1 MTVPVATRM
10 PPRSWYRTGRPYR
23 REARATDLVAEA
35 AAAHPDRPA
44 LVAGPD
50 RVVTHRELDRW
61 SNRVA
66 NLLLELGVGRGDM
79 VAVLARHVP
88 ETIAAVLG
96 IVKAGAA
103 YVPIDPEWPTRRVA
117 QILRQLR
124 VGCLFAV
131 RRDLAAVFEL
141 QWQVPSL
148 GNVVHLDEPGPAVG
162 PEPLDEAAVRDLW
175 DSVAAASDPAEAAGF
190 NLQPLEAYSEADVRA
205 YQRHV
210 AALVRA
216 CRPRRVLE
224 VGVGSGLLFRALAD
238 DVDLYVGLDPA
249 PAAVEANR
257 RWAARRGLLA
267 DLVEG
272 FAHELQAKVAT
283 QVDLALLA
291 STVQYFPGPRY
302 LAAVLD
308 QLVALV
314 RPGGVVV
321 VADVIDPA
329 SGQFEGGLRLPP
341 RFFSD
346 LAAGGPAWAAA
357 EIRTREAAD
366 LPAELRARYDVLL
379 HRATRSG
386 RRADGSR
393 GRPAPSGPRTW
404 TGHHVQAAAA
414 TPPAVRAGAEDV
426 CYVIFTS
433 GSTGVPKGV
442 VIRHRGVVNLVDW
455 VNRTQRVTP
464 EDRSLQVVSFCF
476 DLSVYD
482 IFGILSAGASL
493 RLVPDEQ
500 LGEPEALLD
509 VLEREPVTIWN
520 SAPAA
525 MQWLL
530 APAANRPPRGRDRLR
545 LVFLSGDW
553 IPLSMPDELR
563 QAFPKVRI
571 VNYGGAT
578 EGTVWDNYFVIDK
591 VDPTWPSIPY
601 GKPIQNMR
609 YYVLDERLR
618 EVPVGVVGDLYLAGD
633 GLAAG
638 YANDPELT
646 ARKFVP
652 DTVAGEPGELMYAC
666 GDRGRW
672 LPDGNL
678 QLLGRVD
685 HQVKVRGYRIELGE
699 IETVIGAHERVR
711 VAVAV
716 ATGPR
721 EERRLTAFYVPR
733 DPAPSPAELR
743 RFVAAHLPDYMVP
756 AALVPLDRL
765 PLTANGKVDR
775 RELERRA
782 PVVDAPAP
790 RSWGG

>member
-1 MTVPVATRM
+1 VTVPVATGL
-10 PPRSWYRTGRPYR
+10 PPRAWYDTKRPYR

-35 AAAHPDRPA
+35 AVAHPDRPA

-50 RVVTHRELDRW
+50 RVVTHRELDEW

-66 NLLLELGVGRGDM
+66 NLLLDRGVGRGDM

-96 IVKAGAA
+96 TVKAGAA
-103 YVPIDPEWPTRRVA
+103 YVPIDPAWPTRRIV
-117 QILRQLR
+117 QLLRQLR
-124 VGCLFAV
+124 VGCVFAV
-131 RRDLAAVFEL
+131 RRDLRAVFEL

-148 GNVVHLDEPGPAVG
+148 RHLVHLDEPGPEPG

-175 DSVAAASDPAEAAGF
+175 DSIATASDPAEAAGF
-190 NLQPLEAYSEADVRA
+190 NLNELEAYSEADVGA

-210 AALVRA
+210 AALVLEQ
-216 CRPRRVLE
+216 RPRSVLE
-224 VGVGSGLLFRALAD
+224 VGIGSGLLFRALAD
-238 DVDLYVGLDPA
+238 DVELYVGLDPA
-249 PAAVEANR
+249 PAAVDANR
-257 RWAARRGLLA
+257 RWADRRGLFA
-267 DLVEG
+267 DMVEG
-272 FAHELQAKVAT
+272 FAHELEAKVAT
-283 QVDLALLA
+283 EVDLALLA

-308 QLVALV
+308 QLAALV
-314 RPGGVVV
+314 RPGGAIL
-321 VADVIDPA
+321 VADVVDPA
-329 SGQFEGGLRLPP
+329 SGQLERGLRLPP
-341 RFFSD
+341 RFFHE
-346 LAAGGPAWAAA
+346 LVARGRGWTAA
-357 EIRTREAAD
+357 EVRTREAAD

-379 HRATRSG
+379 HRAG
-386 RRADGSR
+386 AADGR
-393 GRPAPSGPRTW
+393 GDGTSGEPAAGGPRTW
-404 TGHHVQAAAA
+404 TGHHVQAAPGTA
-414 TPPAVRAGAEDV
+414 PAVQGNSEDV

-433 GSTGVPKGV
+433 GSTGTPKGV
-442 VIRHRGVVNLVDW
+442 VVRHRGVVNLVDW
-455 VNRTQRVTP
+455 VNRTQEVTP
-464 EDRSLQVVSFCF
+464 DDQALQVVSFCF

-493 RLVPDEQ
+493 RLAGDEQ

-509 VLEREPVTIWN
+509 ILEREPVTIWN

-530 APAANRPPRGRDRLR
+530 PPAANRPPAGRDRLR

-553 IPLSMPDELR
+553 IPLNMPDELR
-563 QAFPKVRI
+563 QAFPKIRI

-578 EGTVWDNYFVIDK
+578 EGTVWDNYYVVDR
-591 VDPTWPSIPY
+591 VDPSWPSIPY

-609 YYVLDERLR
+609 YYVLDEALR
-618 EVPVGVVGDLYLAGD
+618 EVAVGAVGDLYFAGD

-646 ARKFVP
+646 AGRFVP
-652 DTVAGEPGELMYAC
+652 DTVAGGPGELMYSC

-699 IETVIGAHERVR
+699 IEAVIGAHECVR
-711 VAVAV
+711 AAVAV

-721 EERRLTAFYVPR
+721 EERRLTAFYVAR
-733 DPAPSPAELR
+733 GLAPSPEALR
-743 RFVAAHLPDYMVP
+743 RFVRSHLPDYMVP

-775 RELERRA
+775 QELERRA
-782 PVVDAPAP
+782 PVVRVPAP